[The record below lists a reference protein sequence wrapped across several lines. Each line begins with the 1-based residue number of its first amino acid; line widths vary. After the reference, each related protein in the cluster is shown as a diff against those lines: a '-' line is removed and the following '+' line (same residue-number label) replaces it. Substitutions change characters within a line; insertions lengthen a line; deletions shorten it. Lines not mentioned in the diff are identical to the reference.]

1 MGQNPSK
8 TPKPSKPSGA
18 TEKEAA
24 KASTKGGQKV
34 TRETTNTRQEVLEQ
48 NRHPQNR

>member
-1 MGQNPSK
+1 MAQKPAN
-8 TPKPSKPSGA
+8 TPKPSKPASNV
-18 TEKEAA
+18 EKEAA
-24 KASTKGGQKV
+24 KASTKGGQKI

>member
-8 TPKPSKPSGA
+8 TPKPSRPSSG